1 MNYLEIDSLESV
13 KNLTQQVSVKNT
25 IFQDYWFW
33 IALVEF
39 AIIILLLLFYRNK
52 GFSEKQKI
60 KADILSG
67 SKLDFNS
74 LQESFFQA
82 KPLYNKL
89 KTRCHP
95 DRFTDAEMNHRA
107 TILFQE
113 IHQNRYNYKRLCDL
127 EKRAIEQLN
136 INI

>member
-74 LQESFFQA
+74 LQEGFFQA
-82 KPLYNKL
+82 RPLYNKL

-95 DRFTDAEMNHRA
+95 DRFTDTEMNRRA